1 MKINS
6 FKVNGFGKVVNKE
19 IKLSDGINI
28 VYGKNETGKSSIEKF
43 ILAMLFGIS
52 RLKNGKDISDFDK
65 YKPWETEDFSGKLEY
80 TLDNGKTYEVYRE
93 FKKKNPTIYN
103 SYKEDITKEFK
114 MSKNKGIEF
123 FEEQTG
129 IDEDTFNNTSISE
142 QEGLRLSKSSQNS
155 VIQKISNIVSSGDES
170 ISYQKIIDKLR
181 IKQNEEVGTE
191 RTSQRPINV
200 VESKLYRLMDEKK
213 TLENYK
219 ENIFDSQAEKE
230 KLRNEIKD
238 EETKRDFLR
247 ELRDILDNER
257 IGSAEISFNKNL
269 ENEYIQKIDEINDKL
284 EDNSISAE
292 YENISF
298 RNYFVSIIVFIV
310 IFACL
315 MIWKIKLYN
324 FLVLIPIIPITIK
337 LIYDKRKFEY
347 NKSQR
352 KYDRLKMTNELDIL
366 NQNREFKKAELEEI
380 QTRHAESFAKEK
392 DSLSIRYVGKID
404 SSYIDEFS
412 KKNYKEVSDE
422 IDNKD
427 NRINSIKFR
436 IQTLEGRTRE
446 INNKI
451 EELSEIE
458 ERIAS
463 LEEEKDELQSLNNS
477 YNIAKECLSAAYEKV
492 KENISPKFTQNL
504 CNIISKIS
512 DGRYNNVMLN
522 DTDGLSVEIEN
533 GSYVPASRLSV
544 GTIDQMYLS
553 LRLSSIDEISQET
566 MPIILDEAF
575 AYFDEPRLINI
586 FKYLNDNFSRNQ
598 IIVFTCSSREKEIL
612 DAMEIRYRFIEL

>member
-28 VYGKNETGKSSIEKF
+28 IYGKNETGKSSIQKF
-43 ILAMLFGIS
+43 ILAMIYGLS
-52 RLKNGKDISDFDK
+52 RLKNGKDISDYDK

-93 FKKKNPTIYN
+93 FKKKNPVVYN
-103 SYKEDITKEFK
+103 SYKEDITKEFR

-123 FEEQTG
+123 FVEQTG

-170 ISYQKIIDKLR
+170 ISYQKIMEKLKV
-181 IKQNEEVGTE
+181 KQNEEVGTE

-200 VESKLYRLMDEKK
+200 VESKLYRLTDERKR
-213 TLENYK
+213 LENYK

-230 KLRNEIKD
+230 KIRQEIKE
-238 EETKRDFLR
+238 EETKKEFLK
-247 ELRDILDNER
+247 ELRTILDNER
-257 IGSAEISFNKNL
+257 MGSAEISFNKNL

-284 EDNSISAE
+284 EDNSISEE

-298 RNYFVSIIVFIV
+298 RNYFISMIVFLV
-310 IFACL
+310 IFVCL
-315 MIWKIKLYN
+315 MIWKVRIINVLA
-324 FLVLIPIIPITIK
+324 LIPIIPIAIK
-337 LIYDKRKFEY
+337 LLVDKRKVEY
-347 NKSQR
+347 NRSQR

-380 QTRHAESFAKEK
+380 QMKHVESFAKEK
-392 DSLSIRYVGKID
+392 ESLSIRYVGVID

-436 IQTLEGRTRE
+436 MQTLEGRTRE

-458 ERIAS
+458 EKIAS
-463 LEEEKDELQSLNNS
+463 LEEEREELITLNNS
-477 YNIAKECLSAAYEKV
+477 YNIAKECLTTAYEKV

-544 GTIDQMYLS
+544 GTVDQMYLS
-553 LRLSSIDEISQET
+553 LRLSSIDEISKET

-575 AYFDEPRLINI
+575 AYFDEARLVNI
-586 FKYLNDNFSRNQ
+586 FKYLKENFSKNQ
-598 IIVFTCSSREKEIL
+598 IIIFTCSGREKEIL
-612 DAMEIRYRFIEL
+612 DDMRLNYKLIEL

>member
-28 VYGKNETGKSSIEKF
+28 IYGKNETGKSSIQKF
-43 ILAMLFGIS
+43 ILAMIYGLS
-52 RLKNGKDISDFDK
+52 RLKNGKEISDYDK

-93 FKKKNPTIYN
+93 FKKKNPIIYN
-103 SYKEDITKEFK
+103 SYKEDITKEFR

-123 FEEQTG
+123 FVEQTG

-170 ISYQKIIDKLR
+170 ISYQKIMEKLKV
-181 IKQNEEVGTE
+181 KQNEEVGTE

-200 VESKLYRLMDEKK
+200 VESKLYRLTDERKR
-213 TLENYK
+213 LENYK

-230 KLRNEIKD
+230 KIRQEIKE
-238 EETKRDFLR
+238 EETKKEFLK
-247 ELRDILDNER
+247 ELRTILDNER
-257 IGSAEISFNKNL
+257 MGSAEISFNKNL

-284 EDNSISAE
+284 EDNSISEE

-298 RNYFVSIIVFIV
+298 RNYFISMIVFLV
-310 IFACL
+310 IFVCL
-315 MIWKIKLYN
+315 MIWKVRIINILA
-324 FLVLIPIIPITIK
+324 LIPIIPIAIK
-337 LIYDKRKFEY
+337 LLLDKRKVEY
-347 NKSQR
+347 NRSQR

-380 QTRHAESFAKEK
+380 QMKHAESFAKEK
-392 DSLSIRYVGKID
+392 ESLSIRYVGVID

-436 IQTLEGRTRE
+436 MQTLEGRTRE

-458 ERIAS
+458 EKIAS
-463 LEEEKDELQSLNNS
+463 LEEEREELLTLNNS
-477 YNIAKECLSAAYEKV
+477 YNIAKECLTAAYEKV

-533 GSYVPASRLSV
+533 GSYVPANRLSV
-544 GTIDQMYLS
+544 GTVDQMYLS
-553 LRLSSIDEISQET
+553 LRLSSIDEISKET

-575 AYFDEPRLINI
+575 AYFDEARLVNI
-586 FKYLNDNFSRNQ
+586 FKYLKENFSKNQ
-598 IIVFTCSSREKEIL
+598 IIIFTCSGREKEIL
-612 DAMEIRYRFIEL
+612 DDMRLNYKLIEL

>member
-1 MKINS
+1 LKINS

-28 VYGKNETGKSSIEKF
+28 IYGKNETGKSSIQKF
-43 ILAMLFGIS
+43 ILAMIYGLS
-52 RLKNGKDISDFDK
+52 RLKNGKEISDYDK

-93 FKKKNPTIYN
+93 FKKKNPIIYN
-103 SYKEDITKEFK
+103 SYKEDITKEFR

-123 FEEQTG
+123 FVEQTG

-170 ISYQKIIDKLR
+170 ISYQKIMEKLKV
-181 IKQNEEVGTE
+181 KQNEEVGTE

-200 VESKLYRLMDEKK
+200 VESKLYRLTDERKR
-213 TLENYK
+213 LENYK

-230 KLRNEIKD
+230 KIRQEIKE
-238 EETKRDFLR
+238 EETKKEFLK
-247 ELRDILDNER
+247 ELRTILDNER
-257 IGSAEISFNKNL
+257 MGSAEISFNKNL

-284 EDNSISAE
+284 EDSSISEE

-298 RNYFVSIIVFIV
+298 RNYFISMIVFLV
-310 IFACL
+310 IFVCL
-315 MIWKIKLYN
+315 MIWKVRIINILA
-324 FLVLIPIIPITIK
+324 LIPIIPIAIK
-337 LIYDKRKFEY
+337 LLLDKRKVEY
-347 NKSQR
+347 NRSQR

-380 QTRHAESFAKEK
+380 QMKHAESFAKEK
-392 DSLSIRYVGKID
+392 EALSIRYVGVID

-436 IQTLEGRTRE
+436 MQTLEGRTRE

-458 ERIAS
+458 EKIAS
-463 LEEEKDELQSLNNS
+463 LEEEREELLTLNNS
-477 YNIAKECLSAAYEKV
+477 YNIAKECLTAAYEKV

-533 GSYVPASRLSV
+533 GSYVPANRLSV
-544 GTIDQMYLS
+544 GTVDQMYLS
-553 LRLSSIDEISQET
+553 LRLSSIDEISKET

-575 AYFDEPRLINI
+575 AYFDEARLVNI
-586 FKYLNDNFSRNQ
+586 FKYLKENFSKNQ
-598 IIVFTCSSREKEIL
+598 IIIFTCSGREKEIL
-612 DAMEIRYRFIEL
+612 DDMRLNYKLIEL

>member
-1 MKINS
+1 MKINGL
-6 FKVNGFGKVVNKE
+6 KINGFGKLVNKE

-28 VYGKNETGKSSIEKF
+28 IYGKNETGKSSIEKF
-43 ILAMLFGIS
+43 ILAMLYGNS
-52 RLKNGKDISDFDK
+52 KLKNGKDISDFDK
-65 YKPWETEDFSGKLEY
+65 YKPWETEDYSGKIEY
-80 TLDNGKTYEVYRE
+80 TLDDGKSYEVYRE

-103 SYKEDITKEFK
+103 SRKEDITKEFK

-123 FEEQTG
+123 FLEQTG
-129 IDEDTFNNTSISE
+129 IDEDTFNNTAISE

-170 ISYQKIIDKLR
+170 ISYQKIMDKLKV
-181 IKQNEEVGTE
+181 KQNEEVGTE

-200 VESKLYRLMDEKK
+200 VESKLFRLTDEKK
-213 TLENYK
+213 RLENYK

-230 KLRNEIKD
+230 KLRKEIKE
-238 EETKRDFLR
+238 EETKKEFLK

-284 EDNSISAE
+284 EDNNISEE

-298 RNYFVSIIVFIV
+298 RNYFISMIVFVV
-310 IFACL
+310 IFVCL
-315 MIWKIKLYN
+315 MIWKVSIFN
-324 FLVLIPIIPITIK
+324 FLALIPVIPIAIK
-337 LIYDKRKFEY
+337 LIIDKRKAEF
-347 NKSQR
+347 NKNQR

-392 DSLSIRYVGKID
+392 DSLSIRYVGIID

-412 KKNYKEVSDE
+412 KKSYKEVSDE

-436 IQTLEGRTRE
+436 MQTLEGRTRE

-458 ERIAS
+458 EKIVS
-463 LEEEKDELQSLNNS
+463 LEEEKEELLALNNS
-477 YNIAKECLSAAYEKV
+477 YNIAKECLMTAYEKV

-512 DGRYNNVMLN
+512 DGRYSNVMLN

-553 LRLSSIDEISQET
+553 LRLSSIDEISKES

-575 AYFDEPRLINI
+575 AYFDEARLVNI
-586 FKYLNDNFSRNQ
+586 FKYLSDNFSKNQ
-598 IIVFTCSSREKEIL
+598 IIIFTCSGREIEVL
-612 DAMEIRYRFIEL
+612 DTMRLRYKLIEL

>member
-28 VYGKNETGKSSIEKF
+28 IYGKNETGKSSIQKF
-43 ILAMLFGIS
+43 ILAMIYGLS
-52 RLKNGKDISDFDK
+52 RLKNGKDISDYDK

-93 FKKKNPTIYN
+93 FKKKNPVVYN
-103 SYKEDITKEFK
+103 SYKEDITKEFR

-123 FEEQTG
+123 FVEQTG

-170 ISYQKIIDKLR
+170 ISYQKIMEKLKV
-181 IKQNEEVGTE
+181 KQNEEVGTE

-200 VESKLYRLMDEKK
+200 VESKLYRLTDERKR
-213 TLENYK
+213 LENYK

-230 KLRNEIKD
+230 KIRQEIKE
-238 EETKRDFLR
+238 EETKKEFLK
-247 ELRDILDNER
+247 ELRTILDNER
-257 IGSAEISFNKNL
+257 MGSAEISFNKNL

-284 EDNSISAE
+284 EDNSISEE

-298 RNYFVSIIVFIV
+298 RNYFISMIVFLV
-310 IFACL
+310 IFVCL
-315 MIWKIKLYN
+315 MIWKVRIINVLA
-324 FLVLIPIIPITIK
+324 LIPIIPIAIK
-337 LIYDKRKFEY
+337 LLVDKRKVEY
-347 NKSQR
+347 NRSQR

-380 QTRHAESFAKEK
+380 QMKHAESFAKEK
-392 DSLSIRYVGKID
+392 ESLSIRYVGVID

-436 IQTLEGRTRE
+436 MQTLEGRTRE

-458 ERIAS
+458 EKIAS
-463 LEEEKDELQSLNNS
+463 LEEEREELITLNNS
-477 YNIAKECLSAAYEKV
+477 YNIAKECLTTAYEKV

-544 GTIDQMYLS
+544 GTVDQMYLS
-553 LRLSSIDEISQET
+553 LRLSSIDEISKET

-575 AYFDEPRLINI
+575 AYFDEARLVNI
-586 FKYLNDNFSRNQ
+586 FKYLKENFSKNQ
-598 IIVFTCSSREKEIL
+598 IIIFTCSGREKEIL
-612 DAMEIRYRFIEL
+612 DDMRLNYKLIEL

>member
-1 MKINS
+1 MKINGL
-6 FKVNGFGKVVNKE
+6 KINGFGKLVNKE

-28 VYGKNETGKSSIEKF
+28 IYGKNETGKSSIEKF
-43 ILAMLFGIS
+43 ILAMLYGNS
-52 RLKNGKDISDFDK
+52 KLKNGKDISDFDK
-65 YKPWETEDFSGKLEY
+65 YKPWETEDYSGKIEY
-80 TLDNGKTYEVYRE
+80 TLDDGKSYEVYRE

-103 SYKEDITKEFK
+103 SRKEDITKEFK

-123 FEEQTG
+123 FLEQTG
-129 IDEDTFNNTSISE
+129 IDEDTFNNTAISE

-170 ISYQKIIDKLR
+170 ISYQKIMDKLKV
-181 IKQNEEVGTE
+181 KQNEEVGTE

-200 VESKLYRLMDEKK
+200 VESKLFRLTDEKK
-213 TLENYK
+213 RLENYK

-230 KLRNEIKD
+230 KLRKEIKE
-238 EETKRDFLR
+238 EETKKEFLK

-284 EDNSISAE
+284 EDNNISEE

-298 RNYFVSIIVFIV
+298 RNYFISMIVFVV
-310 IFACL
+310 IFVCL
-315 MIWKIKLYN
+315 MIWKVSIFN
-324 FLVLIPIIPITIK
+324 FLALIPVIPIAIK
-337 LIYDKRKFEY
+337 LIIDKRKAEF
-347 NKSQR
+347 NKNQR

-392 DSLSIRYVGKID
+392 DSLSIRYVGIID

-412 KKNYKEVSDE
+412 KKSYKEVSDE

-436 IQTLEGRTRE
+436 MQTLEGRTRE

-458 ERIAS
+458 EKIAS
-463 LEEEKDELQSLNNS
+463 LEEEKEELLALNNS
-477 YNIAKECLSAAYEKV
+477 YNIAKECLMTAYEKV

-512 DGRYNNVMLN
+512 DGRYSNVMLN

-553 LRLSSIDEISQET
+553 LRLSSIDEISKES

-575 AYFDEPRLINI
+575 AYFDEARLVNI
-586 FKYLNDNFSRNQ
+586 FKYLSDSFSKNQ
-598 IIVFTCSSREKEIL
+598 IIIFTCSGREIEVL
-612 DAMEIRYRFIEL
+612 DTMRLRYKLIEL

>member
-6 FKVNGFGKVVNKE
+6 FKINGFGKVVNKE

-28 VYGKNETGKSSIEKF
+28 IYGKNETGKSSIQKF
-43 ILAMLFGIS
+43 ILAMIYGLS
-52 RLKNGKDISDFDK
+52 RLKNGKDISDYDK
-65 YKPWETEDFSGKLEY
+65 YKPWDTEDFSGKLEY
-80 TLDNGKTYEVYRE
+80 TLDNGKAYEIYRE
-93 FKKKNPTIYN
+93 FKKKNPVIYN
-103 SYKEDITKEFK
+103 SYKEDITKEFR

-123 FEEQTG
+123 FVEQTG

-155 VIQKISNIVSSGDES
+155 IIQKISNIVSSGDES
-170 ISYQKIIDKLR
+170 ISYQKIMEKLKV
-181 IKQNEEVGTE
+181 KQNEEIGTE

-200 VESKLYRLMDEKK
+200 VESKLYRLTDERKR
-213 TLENYK
+213 LENYK

-230 KLRNEIKD
+230 KIRLEIKD
-238 EETKRDFLR
+238 EETKREFLK
-247 ELRDILDNER
+247 ELRTILDNER
-257 IGSAEISFNKNL
+257 MGSAEISFNKNL

-284 EDNSISAE
+284 EDNSISEE

-298 RNYFVSIIVFIV
+298 RNYFISIIVFLV
-310 IFACL
+310 IFVCL
-315 MIWKIKLYN
+315 MIWKVRAVNVLA
-324 FLVLIPIIPITIK
+324 LIPIIPIAIK
-337 LIYDKRKFEY
+337 LMIDKRKAEY

-380 QTRHAESFAKEK
+380 QAKHTEAFTKEK
-392 DSLSIRYVGKID
+392 DALSIRYVGLID

-436 IQTLEGRTRE
+436 MQTLEGRTRE

-463 LEEEKDELQSLNNS
+463 LEEEHEELITLNNS
-477 YNIAKECLSAAYEKV
+477 YNIAKDCLTLAYEKV

-533 GSYVPASRLSV
+533 GSYVPANRLSV
-544 GTIDQMYLS
+544 GTVDQMYLS
-553 LRLSSIDEISQET
+553 LRLSSIDEISKET

-575 AYFDEPRLINI
+575 AYFDEARLVNI
-586 FKYLNDNFSRNQ
+586 FKYLKENFSRNQ
-598 IIVFTCSSREKEIL
+598 IIIFTCSGREKEIL
-612 DAMEIRYRFIEL
+612 DEMRLNYRLIEL

>member
-28 VYGKNETGKSSIEKF
+28 IYGKNETGKSSIQKF
-43 ILAMLFGIS
+43 ILAMIYGLS
-52 RLKNGKDISDFDK
+52 RLKNGKDISDYDK

-93 FKKKNPTIYN
+93 FKKKNPVVYN
-103 SYKEDITKEFK
+103 SYKEDITKEFR

-123 FEEQTG
+123 FVEQTG

-170 ISYQKIIDKLR
+170 ISYQKIMEKLKV
-181 IKQNEEVGTE
+181 KQNEEVGTE

-200 VESKLYRLMDEKK
+200 VESKLYRLTDERKR
-213 TLENYK
+213 LENYK

-230 KLRNEIKD
+230 KIRQEIKE
-238 EETKRDFLR
+238 EETKKEFLK
-247 ELRDILDNER
+247 ELRTILDNER
-257 IGSAEISFNKNL
+257 MGSAEISFNKNL

-284 EDNSISAE
+284 EDNSISEE

-298 RNYFVSIIVFIV
+298 RNYFISMIVFLV
-310 IFACL
+310 IFVCL
-315 MIWKIKLYN
+315 MIWKVRIINVLA
-324 FLVLIPIIPITIK
+324 LIPIIPIAIK
-337 LIYDKRKFEY
+337 LLVDKRKVEY
-347 NKSQR
+347 NRSQR

-380 QTRHAESFAKEK
+380 QMKHAESFAKEK
-392 DSLSIRYVGKID
+392 ESLSIRYVGVID

-436 IQTLEGRTRE
+436 MQTLEGRTRE

-458 ERIAS
+458 EKIAS
-463 LEEEKDELQSLNNS
+463 LEEEREELLTLNNS
-477 YNIAKECLSAAYEKV
+477 YNIAKECLTTAYEKV

-544 GTIDQMYLS
+544 GTVDQMYLS
-553 LRLSSIDEISQET
+553 LRLSSIDEISKET

-575 AYFDEPRLINI
+575 AYFDEARLVNI
-586 FKYLNDNFSRNQ
+586 FKYLKENFSKNQ
-598 IIVFTCSSREKEIL
+598 IIIFTCSGREKEIL
-612 DAMEIRYRFIEL
+612 DDMRLYYKLIEL

>member
-28 VYGKNETGKSSIEKF
+28 IYGKNETGKSSIQKF
-43 ILAMLFGIS
+43 ILAMIYGLS
-52 RLKNGKDISDFDK
+52 RLKNGKDISDYDK

-93 FKKKNPTIYN
+93 FKKKNPVVYN
-103 SYKEDITKEFK
+103 SYKEDITKEFR

-123 FEEQTG
+123 FVEQTG

-170 ISYQKIIDKLR
+170 ISYQKIMEKLKV
-181 IKQNEEVGTE
+181 KQNEEVGTE

-200 VESKLYRLMDEKK
+200 VESKLYRLTDERKR
-213 TLENYK
+213 LENYK

-230 KLRNEIKD
+230 KIRQEIKE
-238 EETKRDFLR
+238 EETKKEFLK
-247 ELRDILDNER
+247 ELRTILDNER
-257 IGSAEISFNKNL
+257 MGSAEISFNKNL

-284 EDNSISAE
+284 EDNSISEE

-298 RNYFVSIIVFIV
+298 RNYFISMIVFLV
-310 IFACL
+310 IFVCL
-315 MIWKIKLYN
+315 MIWKVRIINVLA
-324 FLVLIPIIPITIK
+324 LIPIIPIAIK
-337 LIYDKRKFEY
+337 LLVDKRKVEY
-347 NKSQR
+347 NRSQR

-380 QTRHAESFAKEK
+380 QMKHAESFAKEK
-392 DSLSIRYVGKID
+392 ESLSIRYVGVID

-436 IQTLEGRTRE
+436 MQTLEGRTRE

-458 ERIAS
+458 EKIAS
-463 LEEEKDELQSLNNS
+463 LEEEREELLTLNNS
-477 YNIAKECLSAAYEKV
+477 YNIAKECLTTAYEKV
-492 KENISPKFTQNL
+492 KENISPKFTHNL

-544 GTIDQMYLS
+544 GTVDQMYLS
-553 LRLSSIDEISQET
+553 LRLSSIDEISKET

-575 AYFDEPRLINI
+575 AYFDEARLVNI
-586 FKYLNDNFSRNQ
+586 FKYLKENFSKNQ
-598 IIVFTCSSREKEIL
+598 IIIFTCSGREKEIL
-612 DAMEIRYRFIEL
+612 DDMRLNYKLIEL

>member
-1 MKINS
+1 MKING
-6 FKVNGFGKVVNKE
+6 FKINGFGKVVNKE

-28 VYGKNETGKSSIEKF
+28 IYGKNETGKSSIQKF
-43 ILAMLFGIS
+43 ILAMIYGLS
-52 RLKNGKDISDFDK
+52 RLKNGKDISDYDK

-80 TLDNGKTYEVYRE
+80 TLDNGKTYEIYRE
-93 FKKKNPTIYN
+93 FKKKNPVIYN
-103 SYKEDITKEFK
+103 SYKENITKEFR

-123 FEEQTG
+123 FVEQTG

-142 QEGLRLSKSSQNS
+142 QEGLRLSRSSQNS

-170 ISYQKIIDKLR
+170 ISYQKIMEKLKV
-181 IKQNEEVGTE
+181 KQNEEIGTE

-200 VESKLYRLMDEKK
+200 VESKLYRLTDERKR
-213 TLENYK
+213 LENYK

-230 KLRNEIKD
+230 KIRQEIKE
-238 EETKRDFLR
+238 EETKKEFLK
-247 ELRDILDNER
+247 ELRTILDNER
-257 IGSAEISFNKNL
+257 MGSAEISFNKNL

-284 EDNSISAE
+284 EDNSISEE
-292 YENISF
+292 YENINF
-298 RNYFVSIIVFIV
+298 RNYFISMIIFIV

-315 MIWKIKLYN
+315 MIWKVRVIN
-324 FLVLIPIIPITIK
+324 VLALLPIIPIAIK
-337 LIYDKRKFEY
+337 LLLDKRKAEY
-347 NKSQR
+347 NRSQR

-380 QTRHAESFAKEK
+380 QSKHAESFAREKE
-392 DSLSIRYVGKID
+392 SLSIRYVGLID

-436 IQTLEGRTRE
+436 LQTLEGRTRE

-458 ERIAS
+458 ERIVS
-463 LEEEKDELQSLNNS
+463 LEEERDELLALNNS
-477 YNIAKECLSAAYEKV
+477 YNIAKECLTTAYEKV

-512 DGRYNNVMLN
+512 DGRYNNIMLN

-533 GSYVPASRLSV
+533 GSYVPANRLSV
-544 GTIDQMYLS
+544 GTVDQMYLS
-553 LRLSSIDEISQET
+553 LRLSSIDEISKET

-575 AYFDEPRLINI
+575 AYFDEGRLVNI
-586 FKYLNDNFSRNQ
+586 FKYLKENFSKNQ
-598 IIVFTCSSREKEIL
+598 IIIFTCSGREKEIL
-612 DAMEIRYRFIEL
+612 DDMRLNYKLIEL

>member
-28 VYGKNETGKSSIEKF
+28 IYGKNETGKSSIQKF
-43 ILAMLFGIS
+43 ILAMIYGLS
-52 RLKNGKDISDFDK
+52 RLKNGKDISDYDK

-93 FKKKNPTIYN
+93 FKKKNPVVYN
-103 SYKEDITKEFK
+103 SYKEDITKEFR

-123 FEEQTG
+123 FVEQTG

-170 ISYQKIIDKLR
+170 ISYQKIMEKLKV
-181 IKQNEEVGTE
+181 KQNEEVGTE

-200 VESKLYRLMDEKK
+200 VESKLYRLTDERKR
-213 TLENYK
+213 LENYK

-230 KLRNEIKD
+230 KIRQEIKE
-238 EETKRDFLR
+238 EETKKEFLK
-247 ELRDILDNER
+247 ELRTILDNER
-257 IGSAEISFNKNL
+257 MGSAEISFNKNL

-284 EDNSISAE
+284 EDNSISEE

-298 RNYFVSIIVFIV
+298 RNYFISMIVFLV
-310 IFACL
+310 IFVCL
-315 MIWKIKLYN
+315 MIWKVRIINVLA
-324 FLVLIPIIPITIK
+324 LIPIIPIAIK
-337 LIYDKRKFEY
+337 LLVDKRKVEY
-347 NKSQR
+347 NRSQR

-380 QTRHAESFAKEK
+380 QMKHAESFAKEK
-392 DSLSIRYVGKID
+392 ESLSIRYVGVID

-436 IQTLEGRTRE
+436 MQTLEGRTRE

-458 ERIAS
+458 EKIAS
-463 LEEEKDELQSLNNS
+463 LEEEREELLTLNNS
-477 YNIAKECLSAAYEKV
+477 YNIAKECLTTAYEKV

-544 GTIDQMYLS
+544 GTVDQMYLS
-553 LRLSSIDEISQET
+553 LRLSSIDEISKET

-575 AYFDEPRLINI
+575 AYFDEARLVNI
-586 FKYLNDNFSRNQ
+586 FKYLKENFSKNQ
-598 IIVFTCSSREKEIL
+598 IIIFTCSGREKEIL
-612 DAMEIRYRFIEL
+612 DDMRLNYKLIEL

>member
-19 IKLSDGINI
+19 IKLSDGVNI
-28 VYGKNETGKSSIEKF
+28 IYGKNETGKSSIQKF
-43 ILAMLFGIS
+43 ILAMIYGLS
-52 RLKNGKDISDFDK
+52 RLKNGKDISDYDK

-93 FKKKNPTIYN
+93 FKKKNPVVYN
-103 SYKEDITKEFK
+103 SYKEDITKEFR

-123 FEEQTG
+123 FVEQTG

-170 ISYQKIIDKLR
+170 ISYQKIMEKLKV
-181 IKQNEEVGTE
+181 KQNEEVGTE
-191 RTSQRPINV
+191 RTSQRPINF
-200 VESKLYRLMDEKK
+200 VESKLYRLTDERKR
-213 TLENYK
+213 LENYK

-230 KLRNEIKD
+230 KIRQEIKE
-238 EETKRDFLR
+238 EETKKEFLK
-247 ELRDILDNER
+247 ELRTILDNER
-257 IGSAEISFNKNL
+257 MGSAEISFNKNL

-284 EDNSISAE
+284 EDNSISEE

-298 RNYFVSIIVFIV
+298 RNYFISMIVFLV
-310 IFACL
+310 IFVCL
-315 MIWKIKLYN
+315 MIWKVRIINVLA
-324 FLVLIPIIPITIK
+324 LIPIIPIAIK
-337 LIYDKRKFEY
+337 LLVDKRKVEY
-347 NKSQR
+347 NRSQR

-380 QTRHAESFAKEK
+380 QMKHAESFAKEK
-392 DSLSIRYVGKID
+392 ESLSIRYVGVID

-436 IQTLEGRTRE
+436 MQTLEGRTRE

-458 ERIAS
+458 EKIAS
-463 LEEEKDELQSLNNS
+463 LEEEREELLTLNNS
-477 YNIAKECLSAAYEKV
+477 YNIAKECLTTAYEKV

-544 GTIDQMYLS
+544 GTVDQMYLS
-553 LRLSSIDEISQET
+553 LRLSSIDEISKET

-575 AYFDEPRLINI
+575 AYFDEARLVNI
-586 FKYLNDNFSRNQ
+586 FKYLKENFSKNQ
-598 IIVFTCSSREKEIL
+598 IIIFTCSGREKEIL
-612 DAMEIRYRFIEL
+612 DDMRLNYKLIEL

>member
-1 MKINS
+1 LKINS

-28 VYGKNETGKSSIEKF
+28 IYGKNETGKSSIQKF
-43 ILAMLFGIS
+43 ILAMIYGLS
-52 RLKNGKDISDFDK
+52 RLKNGKEISDYDK

-93 FKKKNPTIYN
+93 FKKKNPIIYN
-103 SYKEDITKEFK
+103 SYKEDITKEFR

-123 FEEQTG
+123 FVEQTG

-170 ISYQKIIDKLR
+170 ISYQKIMEKLKV
-181 IKQNEEVGTE
+181 KQNEEVGTE

-200 VESKLYRLMDEKK
+200 VESKLYRLTDERKR
-213 TLENYK
+213 LENYK

-230 KLRNEIKD
+230 KIRQEIKE
-238 EETKRDFLR
+238 EETKKEFLK
-247 ELRDILDNER
+247 ELRTILDNER
-257 IGSAEISFNKNL
+257 MGSAEISFNKNL

-284 EDNSISAE
+284 EDNSISEE

-298 RNYFVSIIVFIV
+298 RNYFISMIVFLV
-310 IFACL
+310 IFVCL
-315 MIWKIKLYN
+315 MIWKVRIINILA
-324 FLVLIPIIPITIK
+324 LIPIIPIAIK
-337 LIYDKRKFEY
+337 LLLDKRKVEY
-347 NKSQR
+347 NRSQR

-380 QTRHAESFAKEK
+380 QMKHAESFAKEK
-392 DSLSIRYVGKID
+392 EALSIRYVGVID

-436 IQTLEGRTRE
+436 MQTLEGRTRE

-458 ERIAS
+458 EKIAS
-463 LEEEKDELQSLNNS
+463 LEEEREELLTLNNS
-477 YNIAKECLSAAYEKV
+477 YNIAKECLTAAYEKV

-533 GSYVPASRLSV
+533 GSYVPANRLSV
-544 GTIDQMYLS
+544 GTVDQMYLS
-553 LRLSSIDEISQET
+553 LRLSSIDEISKET

-575 AYFDEPRLINI
+575 AYFDEARLVNI
-586 FKYLNDNFSRNQ
+586 FKYLKENFSKNQ
-598 IIVFTCSSREKEIL
+598 IIIFTCSGREKEIL
-612 DAMEIRYRFIEL
+612 DDMRLNYKLIEL

>member
-28 VYGKNETGKSSIEKF
+28 IYGKNETGKSSIQKF
-43 ILAMLFGIS
+43 ILAMIYGLS
-52 RLKNGKDISDFDK
+52 RLKNGKEISDYDK

-93 FKKKNPTIYN
+93 FKKKNPIIYN
-103 SYKEDITKEFK
+103 SYKEDITKEFR

-123 FEEQTG
+123 FVEQTG

-170 ISYQKIIDKLR
+170 ISYQKIMEKLKV
-181 IKQNEEVGTE
+181 KQNEEVGTE

-200 VESKLYRLMDEKK
+200 VESKLYRLTDERKR
-213 TLENYK
+213 LENYK

-230 KLRNEIKD
+230 KIRQEIKE
-238 EETKRDFLR
+238 EETKKEFLK
-247 ELRDILDNER
+247 ELRTILDNER
-257 IGSAEISFNKNL
+257 MGSAEISFNKNL

-284 EDNSISAE
+284 EDNSISEE

-298 RNYFVSIIVFIV
+298 RNYFISMIVFLV
-310 IFACL
+310 IFVCL
-315 MIWKIKLYN
+315 MIWKVRIINILA
-324 FLVLIPIIPITIK
+324 LIPIIPIAIK
-337 LIYDKRKFEY
+337 LLLDKRKVEY
-347 NKSQR
+347 NRSQR

-380 QTRHAESFAKEK
+380 QMKHAESFAKEK
-392 DSLSIRYVGKID
+392 EALSIRYVGVID

-436 IQTLEGRTRE
+436 MQTLEGRTRE

-458 ERIAS
+458 EKIAS
-463 LEEEKDELQSLNNS
+463 LEEEREELLTLNNS
-477 YNIAKECLSAAYEKV
+477 YNIAKECLTAAYEKV

-533 GSYVPASRLSV
+533 GSYVPANRLSV
-544 GTIDQMYLS
+544 GTVDQMYLS
-553 LRLSSIDEISQET
+553 LRLSSIDEISKET

-575 AYFDEPRLINI
+575 AYFDEARLVNI
-586 FKYLNDNFSRNQ
+586 FKYLKENFSKNQ
-598 IIVFTCSSREKEIL
+598 IIIFTCSGREKEIL
-612 DAMEIRYRFIEL
+612 DDMRLNYKLIEL

>member
-28 VYGKNETGKSSIEKF
+28 IYGKNETGKSSIQKF
-43 ILAMLFGIS
+43 ILAMIYGLS
-52 RLKNGKDISDFDK
+52 RLKNGKEISDYDK

-93 FKKKNPTIYN
+93 FKKKNPIIYN
-103 SYKEDITKEFK
+103 SYKEDITKEFR

-123 FEEQTG
+123 FVEQTG

-170 ISYQKIIDKLR
+170 ISYQKIMEKLKV
-181 IKQNEEVGTE
+181 KQNEEVGTE

-200 VESKLYRLMDEKK
+200 VESKLYRLTDERKR
-213 TLENYK
+213 LENYK

-230 KLRNEIKD
+230 KIRQEIKE
-238 EETKRDFLR
+238 EETKKEFLK
-247 ELRDILDNER
+247 ELRTILDNER
-257 IGSAEISFNKNL
+257 MGSAEISFNKNL

-284 EDNSISAE
+284 EDSSISEE

-298 RNYFVSIIVFIV
+298 RNYFISMIVFLV
-310 IFACL
+310 IFVCL
-315 MIWKIKLYN
+315 MIWKVRIINILA
-324 FLVLIPIIPITIK
+324 LIPIIPIAIK
-337 LIYDKRKFEY
+337 LLLDKRKVEY
-347 NKSQR
+347 NRSQR

-380 QTRHAESFAKEK
+380 QMKHAESFAKEK
-392 DSLSIRYVGKID
+392 EALSIRYVGVID

-436 IQTLEGRTRE
+436 MQTLEGRTRE

-458 ERIAS
+458 EKIAS
-463 LEEEKDELQSLNNS
+463 LEEEREELLTLNNS
-477 YNIAKECLSAAYEKV
+477 YNIAKECLTAAYEKV

-533 GSYVPASRLSV
+533 GSYVPANRLSV
-544 GTIDQMYLS
+544 GTVDQMYLS
-553 LRLSSIDEISQET
+553 LRLSSIDEISKET

-575 AYFDEPRLINI
+575 AYFDEARLVNI
-586 FKYLNDNFSRNQ
+586 FKYLKENFSKNQ
-598 IIVFTCSSREKEIL
+598 IIIFTCSGREKEIL
-612 DAMEIRYRFIEL
+612 DDMRLNYKLIEL

>member
-1 MKINS
+1 MKING
-6 FKVNGFGKVVNKE
+6 FKINGFGKVVNKE

-28 VYGKNETGKSSIEKF
+28 IYGKNETGKSSIQKF
-43 ILAMLFGIS
+43 ILAMIYGLS
-52 RLKNGKDISDFDK
+52 RLKNGKDISDYDK

-80 TLDNGKTYEVYRE
+80 TLDNGKTYEIYRE
-93 FKKKNPTIYN
+93 FKKKNPVIYN
-103 SYKEDITKEFK
+103 SHKEDITKEFR

-123 FEEQTG
+123 FVEQTG

-142 QEGLRLSKSSQNS
+142 QEGLRLSRSSQNS

-170 ISYQKIIDKLR
+170 ISYQKIMEKLKV
-181 IKQNEEVGTE
+181 KQNEEIGTE

-200 VESKLYRLMDEKK
+200 VESKLYRLTDERKR
-213 TLENYK
+213 LENYK

-230 KLRNEIKD
+230 KIRQEIKE
-238 EETKRDFLR
+238 EETKKEFLK
-247 ELRDILDNER
+247 ELRTILDNER
-257 IGSAEISFNKNL
+257 MGSAEISFNKNL

-284 EDNSISAE
+284 EDNSISEE
-292 YENISF
+292 YENINF
-298 RNYFVSIIVFIV
+298 RNYFISMIIFIV

-315 MIWKIKLYN
+315 MIWKVRVIN
-324 FLVLIPIIPITIK
+324 VLALLPIIPIAIK
-337 LIYDKRKFEY
+337 LLLDKRKAEY
-347 NKSQR
+347 NRSQR

-380 QTRHAESFAKEK
+380 QSKHAESFAREKE
-392 DSLSIRYVGKID
+392 SLSIRYVGLID

-436 IQTLEGRTRE
+436 MQTLEGRTRE

-458 ERIAS
+458 ERIVS
-463 LEEEKDELQSLNNS
+463 LEEERDELLALNNS
-477 YNIAKECLSAAYEKV
+477 YNIAKECLTTAYEKV

-533 GSYVPASRLSV
+533 GSYVPANRLSV
-544 GTIDQMYLS
+544 GTVDQMYLS
-553 LRLSSIDEISQET
+553 LRLSSIDEISKET

-575 AYFDEPRLINI
+575 AYFDEGRLVNI
-586 FKYLNDNFSRNQ
+586 FKYLKENFSKNQ
-598 IIVFTCSSREKEIL
+598 IIIFTCSGREKEIL
-612 DAMEIRYRFIEL
+612 DDMRLNYKLIEL

>member
-28 VYGKNETGKSSIEKF
+28 IYGKNETGKSSIQKF
-43 ILAMLFGIS
+43 ILAMIYGLS
-52 RLKNGKDISDFDK
+52 RLKNGKDISDYDK

-93 FKKKNPTIYN
+93 FKKKNPVVYN
-103 SYKEDITKEFK
+103 SYKEDITKEFR

-123 FEEQTG
+123 FVEQTG

-170 ISYQKIIDKLR
+170 ISYQKIMEKLKV
-181 IKQNEEVGTE
+181 KQNEEVGTE
-191 RTSQRPINV
+191 RTSQRPINF
-200 VESKLYRLMDEKK
+200 VESKLYRLTDERKR
-213 TLENYK
+213 LENYK

-230 KLRNEIKD
+230 KIRQEIKE
-238 EETKRDFLR
+238 EETKKEFLK
-247 ELRDILDNER
+247 ELRTILDNER
-257 IGSAEISFNKNL
+257 MGSAEISFNKNL

-284 EDNSISAE
+284 EDNSISEE

-298 RNYFVSIIVFIV
+298 RNYFISMIVFLV
-310 IFACL
+310 IFVCL
-315 MIWKIKLYN
+315 MIWKVRIINVLA
-324 FLVLIPIIPITIK
+324 LIPIIPIAIK
-337 LIYDKRKFEY
+337 LLVDKRKVEY
-347 NKSQR
+347 NRSQR

-380 QTRHAESFAKEK
+380 QMKHAESFAKEK
-392 DSLSIRYVGKID
+392 ESLSIRYVGVID

-436 IQTLEGRTRE
+436 MQTLEGRTRE

-458 ERIAS
+458 EKIAS
-463 LEEEKDELQSLNNS
+463 LEEEREELLTLNNS
-477 YNIAKECLSAAYEKV
+477 YNIAKECLTTAYEKV

-544 GTIDQMYLS
+544 GTVDQMYLS
-553 LRLSSIDEISQET
+553 LRLSSIDEISKET

-575 AYFDEPRLINI
+575 AYFDEARLVNI
-586 FKYLNDNFSRNQ
+586 FKYLKENFSKNQ
-598 IIVFTCSSREKEIL
+598 IIIFTCSGREKEIL
-612 DAMEIRYRFIEL
+612 DDMRLNYKLIEL